1 MVTTRRSEHMETPQ
15 SNIPRRDFLQRS
27 AAGIGAGLV
36 LGAPGLLKAGDN
48 SPSKKL
54 NIALVGMGKQG
65 RVLFEA
71 MMNIPGLRF
80 QAVCD
85 ISDYNRKYG
94 MGKVRA
100 LQGEAPKGYVDID
113 EMLATEKGLDAAIVA
128 TPDFWHSPHTAK
140 CLEAGLNV
148 YCEKMMSNT
157 IDGARAMVT
166 AMEKSGKLCQIGHQR
181 RSNPRYRYTLDQL
194 INGNKICGQII
205 NINGQ
210 WNRAIKSSQDIALS
224 PKLPPVPPDILTK
237 YGFKDMHQFLNW
249 RFFRDL
255 SGGAI
260 SDLGA
265 HQIDIFNWFLGTV
278 PKAVFATGAN
288 SFFRQ
293 REHFDNV
300 MALFDYDTPQGPVRA
315 FYQVLTTTSAGGGYY
330 ESFMGTEGTI
340 NISEQSA
347 YTKIF
352 KESSPAPADPSA
364 PVDPTA
370 PTPPLSWDRLV
381 QRGFLTRK
389 AEPLPPPPTGGGAIA
404 SYASKAPEGFAL
416 PGELNKPPHQPH
428 LENFFASVRGE
439 AKLNCDAR
447 HAFLS
452 EAPIY
457 YVNPSALSKQPIV
470 FTPEQLSV

>member
-1 MVTTRRSEHMETPQ
+1 METPP
-15 SNIPRRDFLQRS
+15 SSINRRDFL
-27 AAGIGAGLV
+27 AKTAVGAGAGLV
-36 LGAPGLLKAGDN
+36 LGTPGLLRAAGTG
-48 SPSKKL
+48 SPSGKL
-54 NIALVGMGKQG
+54 NVALIGHGKQG
-65 RVLFEA
+65 QVLIES
-71 MMNIPGLRF
+71 MKNIPGLHF

-85 ISDYNRKYG
+85 IWDYNRKTAVG
-94 MGKVRA
+94 HVSA
-100 LQGEAPKGYVDID
+100 LQKHTPTSYENID
-113 EMLATEKGLDAAIVA
+113 DLLATEKGLDAAVIA
-128 TPDFWHSPHTAK
+128 TPDFWHSPHTVK

-157 IDGARAMVT
+157 IDGARAMVK

-181 RSNPRYRYTLDQL
+181 RSNPRYRFTLDQL
-194 INGNKICGQII
+194 INGNKICGQIV
-205 NINGQ
+205 NANAQ
-210 WNRAIKSSQDIALS
+210 WNRAIKSSQNIAYA
-224 PKLPPVPPDILTK
+224 PKLTIKPEILTK
-237 YGFKDMHQFLNW
+237 YGFKDMHQFMNW

-265 HQIDIFNWFLGTV
+265 HQIDIFNWFLGAV
-278 PKAVFATGAN
+278 PKSVYATGGN
-288 SFFRQ
+288 SYFTQ

-300 MALFDYDTPQGPVRA
+300 MALFDYDTPQGQVRA
-315 FYQVLTTTSAGGGYY
+315 FYQVLTTTSSGGGYW

-340 NISEQSA
+340 KISENSA
-347 YTKIF
+347 TTEIF
-352 KESSPAPADPSA
+352 KEASPAPKDPNE
-364 PVDPTA
+364 PQPTKVV
-370 PTPPLSWDRLV
+370 PLSWDTLV
-381 QRGFLTRK
+381 QRGFLGRK
-389 AEPLPPPPTGGGAIA
+389 AAAVVAPVAGGVTDSRVSAP
-404 SYASKAPEGFAL
+404 PEGFSL

-457 YVNPSALSKQPIV
+457 FVNPSALSKQPII